1 MKLVRYGAMGAEKPG
16 LIDADG
22 KVRDL
27 SSVLTDI
34 TPEWLAEDKLATL
47 RAVDVASLPLVEP
60 KRFGVPVA
68 GIRQCVAI
76 GLNYRKHAEEAGM
89 PIPEDPI
96 VFFKAITSLCGP
108 DDDTVMP
115 KDSKALDY
123 EVELAVVM
131 GRTARSV
138 SRADALDHVA
148 GFAVSNDVSERDWQI
163 KRSGQWSKGKSFDSF
178 CPLGPWLVTRDEV
191 KPQALEVQL
200 SVNGEVR
207 QKSTTADMIF
217 DVAQII
223 AHVSEFMTLLPGDV
237 LITGTP
243 SGVALGMKPPRFL
256 KVGDTV
262 EVRIAGLG
270 VQTQRV
276 RANERQR

>member
-1 MKLVRYGAMGAEKPG
+1 MKLVRYGAVGKEKPG
-16 LIDADG
+16 VIDSNG
-22 KVRDL
+22 QVRDL
-27 SSVLTDI
+27 SGTLADI
-34 TPEWLAEDKLATL
+34 TPEWLADDKLATL
-47 RAVDVASLPLVEP
+47 RGLKLETLPVVEP
-60 KRFGVPVA
+60 QRFGVPVA

-76 GLNYRKHAEEAGM
+76 GLNYRMHAEEAGM

-123 EVELAVVM
+123 EVELAVIM
-131 GRTARSV
+131 GRTARRV
-138 SRADALDHVA
+138 SQADALDHVA
-148 GFAVSNDVSERDWQI
+148 GYAVSNDVSERDWQI
-163 KRSGQWSKGKSFDSF
+163 KRSGQWSKGKSFDGF

-191 KPQALEVQL
+191 EPQKLNVQL
-200 SVNGEVR
+200 SVNGQVR
-207 QKSTTADMIF
+207 QQSTTADMIF

-237 LITGTP
+237 IITGTP
-243 SGVALGMKPPRFL
+243 SGVALGMKPPAFL
-256 KVGDTV
+256 NAGDSV

-270 VQTQRV
+270 TQTQHI
-276 RANERQR
+276 RAFAA